1 MVGIHLD
8 VNYIF
13 CELMINKPKGEMI
26 TAYQRM
32 VDRMKLLAL
41 GFKHH

>member
-1 MVGIHLD
+1 MVGIHMD
-8 VNYIF
+8 ANYILY
-13 CELMINKPKGEMI
+13 ELMKNQTKGEMI

-41 GFKHH
+41 G